1 MYKIK
6 QSDGVLLEKLK
17 FKKYDGGYSKK
28 VVGKNY
34 DFLDIKFEDLI
45 VNTVKFDSFK
55 NEFIYTPA
63 TKEDI
68 ADAVIYEIVRRIKN
82 E

>member
-1 MYKIK
+1 M
-6 QSDGVLLEKLK
+6 K

-28 VVGKNY
+28 VEGKNY

-45 VNTVKFDSFK
+45 VNTVKFDSLK
-55 NEFIYTPA
+55 NEFIYKPA

-68 ADAVIYEIVRRIKN
+68 ADAVIYEIVRRVK